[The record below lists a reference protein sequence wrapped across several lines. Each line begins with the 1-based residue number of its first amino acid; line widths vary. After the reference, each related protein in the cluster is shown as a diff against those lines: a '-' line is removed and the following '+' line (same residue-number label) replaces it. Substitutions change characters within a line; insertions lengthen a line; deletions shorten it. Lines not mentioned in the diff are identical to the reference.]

1 MKDRTLYNFRKRYN
15 IYTNK
20 KVLSIIMKNYLTD
33 RQRIVIDQIL
43 ICNKTQ
49 EDVADLLHI
58 SQSTVSRHLNS
69 GIITIK
75 HYMDFLNMVISSK
88 ENDYE
93 RN

>member
-1 MKDRTLYNFRKRYN
+1 MKDSTLYNFKKRYN

-49 EDVADLLHI
+49 EDVAELLHI
-58 SQSTVSRHLNS
+58 SQSTVSRHLNN

-75 HYMDFLNMVISSK
+75 HYMDFLNMVINSK
-88 ENDYE
+88 GE
-93 RN
+93 